1 VRFGGIAPI
10 NELGTIKM
18 KNSILIILT
27 VLTSNL
33 TFSQVAEYTWYDETC
48 TYKSTFDST
57 KYTRQNISDIY
68 EIAYFGDLRFSKT
81 PSVHKLSDIQ
91 RLDTIEMHDDYQ
103 LKLQRLQNLDLP
115 KNSIWIK
122 FKDSLVIELDQEY
135 ELSKIAYK
143 AYMTSD
149 FTILKN
155 LDYNDSDSCMS
166 YYQKALTGSDSL
178 ISIAWEKLTT
188 YQASRNGSPGTVWD
202 KYRTMKSMEDWRKHA
217 EVQIMTFGWWNC
229 AVKHI
234 DRFDNWKH
242 YKKFIEL
249 FLTTEEIDCEEL

>member
-1 VRFGGIAPI
+1 
-10 NELGTIKM
+10 M
-18 KNSILIILT
+18 LT

-57 KYTRQNISDIY
+57 KYTRQNIEDIY
-68 EIAYFGDLRFSKT
+68 KIAYFGDLRFSKT
-81 PSVHKLSDIQ
+81 PSVHKLSDVH
-91 RLDTIEMHDDYQ
+91 RLDTTEMNEDYH

-122 FKDSLVIELDQEY
+122 YRDSLIIELKQDY
-135 ELSKIAYK
+135 ELSKVAYK
-143 AYMTSD
+143 AYMTSN
-149 FTILKN
+149 FSVLKN
-155 LDYNDSDSCMS
+155 LDYNYSDSCMTF
-166 YYQKALTGSDSL
+166 YQKALAGEDSL
-178 ISIAWEKLTT
+178 ILEAWEKLTN
-188 YQASRNGSPGTVWD
+188 YLASRNGSPERIWAE
-202 KYRTMKSMEDWRKHA
+202 YRTMKSMRDWRKHA

-242 YKKFIEL
+242 YKTFSDLFIK
-249 FLTTEEIDCEEL
+249 TEEFDCEEL